1 MDCIEHHFAA
11 LHAAMADFDAN
22 LLTVMS
28 PCEDLVGLKAAHGGL
43 DVDTIIGRILKKQLL
58 QLKSDDPTMNKRA
71 DDFPLQMPS
80 PAGAPGSESGQ

>member
-1 MDCIEHHFAA
+1 MFLA

-43 DVDTIIGRILKKQLL
+43 DRSHKMTIGAM
-58 QLKSDDPTMNKRA
+58 MNSTWSSCA
-71 DDFPLQMPS
+71 LD
-80 PAGAPGSESGQ
+80 